1 MKKNIG
7 IIFAIITSSVLIMLT
22 YNATAQDHRMQ
33 MQSQSI
39 SKAICVL
46 NPTKGS
52 NVTGTVTFTQTMQGV
67 KVVAELNGLSVGAH
81 GFHIHEF
88 GDCSATDGTSAG
100 GHFNP
105 EGHDHAGLDAE
116 MNHIGDLGNLV
127 ADENGHAHLEFTTSQ
142 IQFNG
147 ANSIIGRSIIVHAQ
161 ADDLKS
167 QPTGNAGARVACGT
181 IGIAK

>member
-7 IIFAIITSSVLIMLT
+7 VIFAIITSSLLITLT
-22 YNATAQDHRMQ
+22 FNTMAQDHKMPEHDLL
-33 MQSQSI
+33 I
-39 SKAICVL
+39 EKAICVL

-52 NVTGTVTFTQTMQGV
+52 SVSGTVIFTQTTQGI
-67 KVVAELNGLSVGAH
+67 KVLAELDGLTVGEH

-88 GDCSATDGTSAG
+88 GDCSAADGTSAG

-105 EGHDHAGLDAE
+105 EGHQHAGLGSE

-142 IQFNG
+142 IQLNG
-147 ANSIIGRSIIVHAQ
+147 TNSIIGRSIIVHAQ